1 MHETSLMKRLLE
13 AIETVAKENQARRV
27 TKVYVTIGALANIT
41 PEHLREHF
49 EIAVKGTLV
58 EGAQLIARVSEEVRD
73 SSALG
78 VQLERVELEG

>member
-13 AIETVAKENQARRV
+13 AIEKVAKENRACRV

-41 PEHLREHF
+41 PQHLREHF
-49 EIAVKGTLV
+49 DRAVKGTLA
-58 EGAQLIARVSEEVRD
+58 EGAQLIVQVSEEMRD

-78 VQLERVELEG
+78 VQLERVELEK